1 MESRGWKQGRKGG
14 ENQVEWNENPTKSN
28 SWKHLF
34 WSNEF
39 SSPVS
44 FPRLSVSLFFF
55 LSFSLIKQILVVECV
70 TGESKEI
77 RGERDEIRH
86 QIFFFFF
93 FFWNPFLSLSSTL
106 IPPSLNG
113 SYPLFW
119 RAYNSPLAWY
129 VLRNG
134 CVKLLVSICIYLP
147 LVIGIWWWGGL
158 HTCLLLLLSL
168 LLLLVVRFLGFFWFP
183 GQKKLK

>member
-1 MESRGWKQGRKGG
+1 MMESRGWKQGRKGG
-14 ENQVEWNENPTKSN
+14 KNQVEWNENQTKSN

-44 FPRLSVSLFFF
+44 FPRLSVSL
-55 LSFSLIKQILVVECV
+55 SFSLIKQILVVECV

-77 RGERDEIRH
+77 RGGERWNKTPDL
-86 QIFFFFF
+86 
-93 FFWNPFLSLSSTL
+93 FFWKPFLSLSSTL

-134 CVKLLVSICIYLP
+134 YVKLPVSICTSP
-147 LVIGIWWWGGL
+147 
-158 HTCLLLLLSL
+158 TCNRHLMMRGVTYMSSSSSFPSSSSSCSFSWLFSDSR
-168 LLLLVVRFLGFFWFP
+168 VRRN
-183 GQKKLK
+183 